1 MTRLSNF
8 LDKCKI
14 KNEQTKKV
22 KTFYAE
28 GSSTAELYSNFFLE
42 NIQNIKKR
50 TIMIKQKDCLKMEP
64 TVSMRSQLMGVHE
77 YSANLGDENVF
88 C

>member
-1 MTRLSNF
+1 
-8 LDKCKI
+8 
-14 KNEQTKKV
+14 
-22 KTFYAE
+22 
-28 GSSTAELYSNFFLE
+28 
-42 NIQNIKKR
+42 
-50 TIMIKQKDCLKMEP
+50 MIKQKDCLKMEP